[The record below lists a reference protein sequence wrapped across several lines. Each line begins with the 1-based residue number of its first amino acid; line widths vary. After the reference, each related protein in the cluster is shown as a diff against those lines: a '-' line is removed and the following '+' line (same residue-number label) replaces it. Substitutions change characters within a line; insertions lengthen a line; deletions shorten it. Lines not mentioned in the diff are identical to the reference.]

1 MEDDVGSGFLT
12 ERHVDRTHFK
22 FDLFRL
28 LARAQMNEMG
38 LLDMQFRLS
47 WSLTD
52 DNETEMPITI

>member
-12 ERHVDRTHFK
+12 ERHVDRTRFK

-28 LARAQMNEMG
+28 LALAQMNEMG
-38 LLDMQFRLS
+38 LLDMQSRLS

-52 DNETEMPITI
+52 DNETEVPITI